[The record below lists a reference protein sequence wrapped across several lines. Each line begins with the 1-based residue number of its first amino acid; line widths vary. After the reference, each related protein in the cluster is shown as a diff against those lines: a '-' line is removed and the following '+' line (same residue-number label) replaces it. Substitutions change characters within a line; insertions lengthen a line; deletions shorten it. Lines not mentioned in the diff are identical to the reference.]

1 MLLRAT
7 PHGLYID
14 AGPNCPASPQK
25 NKENQAGQTGQ
36 ARYNVRIEYGGTYS
50 GSPWSRSRFLLQGL
64 GRQARRSMCKGT
76 VAALRRAHH
85 KQILRLGD
93 KTMTKARTV
102 ALLLAAVALSA
113 ASPLAQAGTTTTFH
127 TVRYDIDRD
136 WSPDVWYEGVVLP
149 PPDHNWNSNTGAGT
163 QLRTKSWQHMYH
175 GDWDTDAMQLDI
187 DPGGPLTDWGSYTPN
202 YYMAIRPV
210 TVGPPA
216 DPPGPPPAP
225 QFPDAATPAIV
236 NISAVWSETDWIE
249 GDGDTNYN
257 NYNWTNPIG
266 THAATYMYAGDTL
279 MAPMAI
285 PWIFPGGGI
294 YPRDVDCAF
303 LGTFLTHGDVR
314 DDWSPSTMESKTP
327 TNSQPFS
334 LSKDNYY
341 LDDNGTPADPNDD
354 SWVGMYTEVQLDQAM
369 MDDMLQ
375 NSYNRG
381 LTLWNLTDWYNKN
394 IYSDDQ
400 NAACWPYIEA
410 RIEVLEGDANLD
422 KAVDGLDYVAWS
434 NNYNQ
439 AAVWETGDFN
449 DDQFADGLDYV
460 VWSNNYGATLPAAPG
475 AAVPDPATMALLAV
489 GGLALLKRRSRS

>member
-149 PPDHNWNSNTGAGT
+149 PPDHNWNSNTGRGT
-163 QLRTKSWQHMYH
+163 QLRTKS
-175 GDWDTDAMQLDI
+175 
-187 DPGGPLTDWGSYTPN
+187 
-202 YYMAIRPV
+202 
-210 TVGPPA
+210 
-216 DPPGPPPAP
+216 
-225 QFPDAATPAIV
+225 
-236 NISAVWSETDWIE
+236 
-249 GDGDTNYN
+249 
-257 NYNWTNPIG
+257 
-266 THAATYMYAGDTL
+266 GDTL